1 MAESSIEKF
10 IKNYINNKKISES
23 KEGYEAWL
31 RKNGVAPLSDF
42 SESVAAASADYEK
55 RASSYGSTAE
65 HLAESGLTN
74 SGYAKYLGDA
84 LKGKRNAA
92 FENAISEY
100 LETDSKNKV
109 GYENELERLE
119 EIRIAEEKKAEE
131 ERLKAEEKAKKEAL
145 AEEKKAAEKAEKEKA
160 ELLKNEKT
168 QKEKKYNDAKKG
180 LEKSGIINYER
191 AYSFALEMGLDE
203 DQAAYLAKSTTE
215 VARNEAIQKVTHA
228 IVSKTLTMKQTK
240 RYALALGLSEEDAT
254 ALSELAFK
262 TNESVEDIVLQEE
275 YLDYL
280 RDKANKDK

>member
-1 MAESSIEKF
+1 MAASSIEKF

-92 FENAISEY
+92 FESAISEY

-109 GYENELERLE
+109 GYENELERLYNSGRFSRTLSYVLSKTNMQPFDLFIKMADFLLE
-119 EIRIAEEKKAEE
+119 KGEKGSIPLDKYTNLAFEFFSSLEGVDRAVLRDKMLLDRITTNNSDVIPEA
-131 ERLKAEEKAKKEAL
+131 LKIKDENLSRAKKEFAKL
-145 AEEKKAAEKAEKEKA
+145 
-160 ELLKNEKT
+160 
-168 QKEKKYNDAKKG
+168 YPPKKG
-180 LEKSGIINYER
+180 EKRTVAILYTENKAVLVRYNIN
-191 AYSFALEMGLDE
+191 
-203 DQAAYLAKSTTE
+203 AKCKMQS
-215 VARNEAIQKVTHA
+215 AKL
-228 IVSKTLTMKQTK
+228 LTKPEIK
-240 RYALALGLSEEDAT
+240 S
-254 ALSELAFK
+254 
-262 TNESVEDIVLQEE
+262 
-275 YLDYL
+275 
-280 RDKANKDK
+280 